1 MIVAQSAASVQKNRC
16 RHTISR
22 RFRSNL
28 TVIKREFGVR
38 HVRPNA
44 ALGRARPSGPSITCL
59 SRFDR
64 GKSALLRRKWH
75 CPIRTSQASISASPL
90 LIAATCSAQTR
101 SSPISD
107 ALCAVVH
114 DGEVRRPTVRTRCTS
129 LSPCLSQPVL
139 TARSLLAAPPSWR
152 PRGPPSRARRWRGP
166 AGASCT
172 EIARAWGRAASLWAP
187 TCLRCL

>member
-1 MIVAQSAASVQKNRC
+1 MALPD
-16 RHTISR
+16 T
-22 RFRSNL
+22 
-28 TVIKREFGVR
+28 
-38 HVRPNA
+38 HV
-44 ALGRARPSGPSITCL
+44 
-59 SRFDR
+59 
-64 GKSALLRRKWH
+64 
-75 CPIRTSQASISASPL
+75 TSKHRASPL

-172 EIARAWGRAASLWAP
+172 EIARAWARPQLMGALRAACRVAHRAAAPADPESSGTANRRLRQAVSPLLWQPRHGHHQRREGPLQQEAELP
-187 TCLRCL
+187 GG